1 MVGAYEQVGAS
12 CLVVDGVDNG
22 LWVRFFTLVEGD
34 SGAKLKPS
42 LKIVDADDNGEPLVQ
57 R

>member
-1 MVGAYEQVGAS
+1 MVGAYEQAGAS
-12 CLVVDGVDNG
+12 CLVVDGVDNE

-34 SGAKLKPS
+34 SRAKLKSS
-42 LKIVDADDNGEPLVQ
+42 LKIVDADDNGEALVW